1 MSLTERGS
9 ARQWLW
15 RRSLTARSLGVR
27 IAGGHRPP
35 LQLTSRKVAPRVY
48 RPVVQPNFV
57 VEVRR
62 SASARASNEADDVVL
77 VDPLSHMDVES
88 GEVAVA
94 CGQAI
99 TMIEDDQ
106 VAVSC
111 FSLSVNNDTVR
122 RRQHSA
128 SIKRRNV
135 QALVQFRLTVEWISS
150 ISVVTRDITPNRPD
164 IGREPHDVIA
174 LFGDLLQ
181 QFHLAFK
188 VGRPVLQ
195 QVDPGLQIHTAEQ
208 VSCRVI
214 HLGTANC
221 RNIGLRETFGPTPVF
236 NQVGQ
241 SFGQAFQGGK
251 LAVEFD
257 GGYFQVS
264 LLDFEI
270 DVFGLELVI
279 VGDLERHSGVVK
291 SEPNG
296 YKK

>member
-88 GEVAVA
+88 GEVAV
-94 CGQAI
+94 
-99 TMIEDDQ
+99 
-106 VAVSC
+106 SC

-150 ISVVTRDITPNRPD
+150 ISVVTRDITPNGPD

-291 SEPNG
+291 NEPNG